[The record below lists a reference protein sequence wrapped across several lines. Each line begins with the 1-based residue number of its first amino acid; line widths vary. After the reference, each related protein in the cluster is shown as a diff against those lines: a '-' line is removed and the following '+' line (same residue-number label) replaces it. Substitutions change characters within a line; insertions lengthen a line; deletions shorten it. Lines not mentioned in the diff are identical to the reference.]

1 MIARAISDGTD
12 LARRFAR
19 RRRGRSTG
27 GFLLLEALVAV
38 GIMAFILSVLPS
50 GVIIARKSVQT
61 SANVVGARLV
71 AEAVLT
77 NEFSGT
83 DLTVGT
89 NGGTLD
95 GYEWATVVRPNEA
108 LREAFPSRQWQPFDV
123 IVQVLVPNG
132 PKVTLETIRLG
143 RER

>member
-1 MIARAISDGTD
+1 MIARAISAGTD

-19 RRRGRSTG
+19 RRRVRSTG